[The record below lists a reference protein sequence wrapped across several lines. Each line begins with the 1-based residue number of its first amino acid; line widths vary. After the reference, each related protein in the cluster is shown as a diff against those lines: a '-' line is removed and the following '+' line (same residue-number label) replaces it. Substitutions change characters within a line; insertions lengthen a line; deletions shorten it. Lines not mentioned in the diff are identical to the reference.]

1 MPFLDYSKQIINLAT
16 IKRLKTNTY
25 SNMDTT
31 AYNKNVKLIFTSVL
45 VVAIASI
52 LLPLLGL
59 LGGVQSAA
67 NDVGAG
73 SGSFYIVL
81 NFIFNL
87 ILLAAVC
94 LFAYGLMQLKEVVDG
109 EAKSPVN
116 ILFIG
121 AAIAAVSA
129 ILGFFHLGI
138 VSGLVGIAVAI
149 VYVVGYN
156 KLKVANGIPENA
168 KAGANLCFVAAIL
181 MLVGAVIGLIPVLG
195 AILNF
200 LIAIAANILLILG
213 WKKAV
218 IAE

>member
-59 LGGVQSAA
+59 LGGVQSVA

-109 EAKSPVN
+109 EAKSAVN

-181 MLVGAVIGLIPVLG
+181 ILVGAVIGLIPVLG